1 METTKRLTAA
11 IVGSGNIGTD
21 LMVKLLR
28 STHLS
33 LRYMVGVDPAS
44 EGLRRAR
51 ELGLEA
57 SHEGVDWLLSRAEL
71 PDIVFEAT
79 SAAVH
84 AANASRYAAVG
95 VKAVDLTPASIGT
108 RVVPV
113 VNMPQNMDAPNVNLV
128 TCGGQAT
135 VPIVAAVSRITTV
148 HYAEIIASIASR
160 SAGPGTR
167 ANIDEFTDATASALC
182 SIGGSKAG
190 KAIIILNPAEPPM
203 IMRNTI
209 YCAIDAEFDSDSI
222 ERSLDEMIAQ
232 VAAYVPG
239 YRLRAPV
246 QFDPHRADW
255 NGRAR
260 VAVLLEVEGSG
271 DTLPEYA
278 GNLDI
283 MTSAATRVGELFAG
297 AGQIAVTA

>member
-1 METTKRLTAA
+1 VETGARLTAA

-28 STHLS
+28 SDHLS
-33 LRYMVGVDPAS
+33 LRYVVGVDPAS

-51 ELGLEA
+51 ELGVEA
-57 SHEGVDWLLSRAEL
+57 SHEGVDWLLSRTEL

-84 AANASRYAAVG
+84 AANASRYADAG
-95 VKAVDLTPASIGT
+95 VKAVDLTPASLGT

-135 VPIVAAVSRITTV
+135 VPIVAAVSSVTTV

-167 ANIDEFTDATASALC
+167 ANIDEFTEATASALC

-190 KAIIILNPAEPPM
+190 KAIIILNPADPPM

-209 YCAIDAEFDSDSI
+209 YCAIDESSDADAI
-222 ERSLDEMIAQ
+222 ERSLDEMIAR

-239 YRLRAPV
+239 YRLRAPI
-246 QFDPHRADW
+246 QFDSARADW
-255 NGRAR
+255 DGHAR
-260 VAVLLEVEGSG
+260 VAVLLEVEGRG
-271 DTLPEYA
+271 DTLPAYA

-283 MTSAATRVGELFAG
+283 MTSAAARVGELLAG
-297 AGQIAVTA
+297 AGEVALTP